1 MKVIKLIHNKD
12 CHIWQVAKKLLEES
26 LEELSLP
33 KKYEVITINTDEE
46 AEKYKFFGSPQI
58 LVNGKDI
65 DPLASGIKKFQI
77 FGCRAYFYKGKFSEY
92 PSKEMILS
100 ALKGGENNG

>member
-33 KKYEVITINTDEE
+33 KKYEVITICTFRLLRQ
-46 AEKYKFFGSPQI
+46 Y
-58 LVNGKDI
+58 
-65 DPLASGIKKFQI
+65 
-77 FGCRAYFYKGKFSEY
+77 
-92 PSKEMILS
+92 
-100 ALKGGENNG
+100 